1 MALVKKY
8 QNSFTTG
15 VLSPGVLARTDLQ
28 KYADGCQEM
37 VNCVVYAHGGVT
49 NRPGLMY
56 IDTLPGDGLF
66 IPFVYSVEQTYL
78 LAFFDSGVSGAKARM
93 RIYKD
98 GGVVLSNGRVYEI
111 ETPFLPSE
119 LSKIKFAQSA
129 DTMFMVHPAHKPL
142 KLTRSG
148 HTLWQFSTLEFLPA
162 IAAPANLKAEPSG
175 FEDKSDTYYEVTT
188 EYKVSAVNDRE
199 VESVPSAAASAKT
212 LSTWPNKAKVELTW
226 DKVAGAIRY
235 EVYKNTRGWYEWI
248 GSAEENHFRDDYI
261 EGDAG
266 TGPKENRDPFAEP
279 GDYPGA
285 VGIYQQRLVFG
296 RSNNEP
302 QTVWMSETGSFDS
315 MAVAQPLRDDSAIT
329 ATVDSK
335 QMNEIRH
342 FIPLR
347 DMLMLTGGAEFK
359 IGSGDNSGAV
369 TPTSIKFDIQSYW
382 GSSDVPPVVSGTSIL
397 MVQNSGKVVRDLH
410 YQLSEDGYA
419 GNDLTVLAPHLL
431 DSPIRDWAY
440 QQDPFSAVW
449 VCLESGKLLTLTYM
463 REHEIWAWSEH
474 ESSGGRFRSVSVI
487 REGNED
493 GAYFL
498 VKRGEK
504 FFVEYQVRRKYGDA
518 IEDAFFVDS
527 GLQYNGK
534 PATRI
539 TGLDHLKGEEV
550 AVLADG
556 SVLGR
561 TRVAEDGSVT
571 LPVAASKVSVGLPY
585 TMHVKTV
592 DTELRSDQGS
602 TAGEPKN
609 VSRAV
614 FKVQESRGLLAGP
627 DGGTLILAKENP
639 PALYGAPPSLT
650 TGELSVILPGKH
662 RNECSIVFEQRD
674 PLPLTV
680 LALTTWVTVG

>member
-1 MALVKKY
+1 MALVKKN

-37 VNCVVYAHGGVT
+37 VNCIVHFHGGVT

-56 IDTLPGDGLF
+56 VDTLPGDGLF
-66 IPFVYSVEQTYL
+66 VPFVYSVEQTYV
-78 LAFFDSGVSGAKARM
+78 LAFFDSGIPGARARM

-98 GGVVLSNGRVYEI
+98 GAVVLSDGNIYEI
-111 ETPFLPSE
+111 ETPYAPSE
-119 LSKIKFAQSA
+119 LKRVKFAQSA
-129 DTMFMVHPAHKPL
+129 DTLFLVHPSHKPVR
-142 KLTRSG
+142 LTRSG
-148 HTLWQFSTLEFLPA
+148 HTSWTFTEIEFFPD
-162 IAAPANLKAEPSG
+162 IAAPTGLKATPSG
-175 FEDKSDTYYEVTT
+175 FEDETDTYYEVTT

-199 VESVPSAAASAKT
+199 VESVPSEAVEAKT
-212 LSTWPNKAKVELTW
+212 LSTWPSKAKVELSWKAVT
-226 DKVAGAIRY
+226 GAVRY
-235 EVYKNTRGWYEWI
+235 EVYKNVRGWYEWI
-248 GSAEENHFRDDYI
+248 GSAESTRFKDDNI
-261 EGDAG
+261 EGDPG
-266 TGPKENRDPFAEP
+266 TGPKENRDPFSSP

-296 RSNNEP
+296 RSDHEP

-329 ATVDSK
+329 ATVDSR

-347 DMLMLTGGAEFK
+347 DMLMLTSGAEFK
-359 IGSGDNSGAV
+359 IGSGEASGAV
-369 TPTSIKFDIQSYW
+369 TPTGLRFDIQSYW
-382 GSSDVPPVVSGTSIL
+382 GCNDVPPLVLGTSVL

-419 GNDLTVLAPHLL
+419 GNDLTVLAEHLI

-440 QQDPFSAVW
+440 QQSPFSVVW
-449 VCLESGKLLTLTYM
+449 VVLENGRLLTLTYM

-474 ESSGGRFRSVSVI
+474 ESSGGKFRSVSVI
-487 REGNED
+487 REGDED

-498 VKRGEK
+498 VNRKGK
-504 FFVEYQVRRKYGDA
+504 YHVEYQVRRNYGDA

-527 GLQYNGK
+527 GLQYEGP
-534 PATRI
+534 PATRM

-556 SVLGR
+556 SVVE
-561 TRVAEDGSVT
+561 RVRVDDKGGFN
-571 LPVAASKVSVGLPY
+571 LPFAASKVSAGLAY

-592 DTELRSDQGS
+592 DPELRSEQGS
-602 TAGEPKN
+602 TAGSPKN
-609 VSRAV
+609 VVRAIFRV
-614 FKVQESRGLLAGP
+614 RESKGLLVGP
-627 DGGTLILAKENP
+627 DTGELIPAKQVPPARYGEP
-639 PALYGAPPSLT
+639 PALQ
-650 TGELSVILPGKH
+650 TGEINLVLPGKH
-662 RNECSIVFEQRD
+662 REECSIVFEQRD